1 MALEEEREVGEE
13 KEVSEEILE
22 ERIYVIPL
30 AKKFIYTPRQKRAE
44 KAVRVLKEF
53 VERHMKPEKII
64 INPEVNEKIWERGIQ
79 SPPRKIR
86 VRVTKDKEG
95 VVKVFLAER

>member
-1 MALEEEREVGEE
+1 MALEEEEVTKEE
-13 KEVSEEILE
+13 VPEEIVE

-30 AKKFIYTPRQKRAE
+30 AKKFIYTPRQKRAA
-44 KAVRVLKEF
+44 KAIRILRKF

-64 INPEVNEKIWERGIQ
+64 IDSEVNEKIWERGIR

-86 VRVTKDKEG
+86 VRVVKDREG
-95 VVKVFLAER
+95 TVKVFLAER